1 MKHKILANN
10 IHIGSGKHGIK
21 KEILEKIFEG
31 HEKYLDEFC
40 YTLQKLIEFKNID
53 HINTQ
58 EINVSKPDYS
68 KFTIW
73 HHIDETYNES
83 WGFDKKSSGCY
94 IYGLYENDPPKGNA
108 NFLDSNVF
116 YVGESRAVTRNCMLG
131 RRKDFSCGVKNSWVS
146 PMGNSQAFVRIFGK
160 EKIKYVYQAFL
171 PMHHS
176 LVKETELDLLLKYYL
191 HHGKVP
197 ICNPI
202 NDQRKVEKLP
212 TRSLLDCI
220 ETIS

>member
-1 MKHKILANN
+1 MNLKISILNTW
-10 IHIGSGKHGIK
+10 SGDKWSSCQTINSVLLTLCSLLNDSP
-21 KEILEKIFEG
+21 LENEPGQSKSSSDFIP
-31 HEKYLDEFC
+31 Y
-40 YTLQKLIEFKNID
+40 QKSIEFKNID

-116 YVGESRAVTRNCMLG
+116 AI
-131 RRKDFSCGVKNSWVS
+131 K
-146 PMGNSQAFVRIFGK
+146 AGK
-160 EKIKYVYQAFL
+160 K
-171 PMHHS
+171 
-176 LVKETELDLLLKYYL
+176 
-191 HHGKVP
+191 
-197 ICNPI
+197 
-202 NDQRKVEKLP
+202 
-212 TRSLLDCI
+212 
-220 ETIS
+220 